1 MNKKWKTYNP
11 QWLVEI
17 AKRHIPDK
25 TEIIQALEKC
35 IQARAKSNAYTYFVD
50 NKNPNQPD
58 SEWQIEENIIL
69 EDEEHGTIVLDV
81 LKGNRIGG
89 VEFLKHLK

>member
-1 MNKKWKTYNP
+1 MNKKWETYNP

-25 TEIIQALEKC
+25 IEIIQALEKC
-35 IQARAKSNAYTYFVD
+35 IQARAKSKAYIHFVD
-50 NKNPNQPD
+50 NEKPNQ
-58 SEWQIEENIIL
+58 SGAEWQIEENIIL
-69 EDEEHGTIVLDV
+69 EDEEYGTIVLDV

-89 VEFLKHLK
+89 VEFLKHLT